1 MFNLLTSFPVMS
13 TVDTLAS
20 LQKPLDNQK
29 TAGKLLKVDRCLK
42 LLENVNNMFLF
53 DNLMRDQK

>member
-1 MFNLLTSFPVMS
+1 MS